1 MGLESDLH
9 FRYCKSHRGVAS
21 GALEEYLNRCRR
33 DPNWE
38 VNSIQSERRLV
49 TYSAQAVHSWPNRRQ
64 SLDMASSPA
73 FAIIH
78 CSAIVTGGQD
88 IWCEDLTLLYM
99 LGGGGAHCIPMSP
112 FSDQK
117 KTFSGKVEF
126 QYRHCVYHRHS
137 KTKVWAACADVS
149 AMCGRSTDLG

>member
-38 VNSIQSERRLV
+38 VNGVQSEGRLV

-73 FAIIH
+73 FAIIL
-78 CSAIVTGGQD
+78 TGGHD
-88 IWCEDLTLLYM
+88 LWCEDLTLLYM
-99 LGGGGAHCIPMSP
+99 LGEGVGHIDCIPMSP

-126 QYRHCVYHRHS
+126 QYRHCFYHRYS

>member
-38 VNSIQSERRLV
+38 VNGVQSERRLV

-78 CSAIVTGGQD
+78 LPSVVIVIVIVIGHGLLPCICHHTLLCSSDWWAGYD

-99 LGGGGAHCIPMSP
+99 LGRGVGTLHPHV
-112 FSDQK
+112 
-117 KTFSGKVEF
+117 TFFWPKEDFQRQSGI
-126 QYRHCVYHRHS
+126 S
-137 KTKVWAACADVS
+137 I
-149 AMCGRSTDLG
+149 

>member
-38 VNSIQSERRLV
+38 VNGIQSERRLV

-99 LGGGGAHCIPMSP
+99 LGEGVGHIASPCHLFLTKRKLSAAKWNFNIGIAFTTGILKPRSEQPVQMCQLCAGGAL
-112 FSDQK
+112 
-117 KTFSGKVEF
+117 T
-126 QYRHCVYHRHS
+126 
-137 KTKVWAACADVS
+137 
-149 AMCGRSTDLG
+149 